1 MVVHLPADTSWAS
14 PWHDISHGWNNKV
27 EMASDYVGL
36 KPWSVTCIEFIFSSR
51 VRAISMLKGHGTF
64 CCSHEHSFHFKA
76 SRRNASETHGQL
88 HCFDEQKIWRQAGFE
103 EMLVS
108 FSKRDQNGMGG
119 LQKRERF

>member
-36 KPWSVTCIEFIFSSR
+36 KPWSVTCIEFIFSSPVR
-51 VRAISMLKGHGTF
+51 VISMPKGHGTF

-88 HCFDEQKIWRQAGFE
+88 HLFVMMR
-103 EMLVS
+103 
-108 FSKRDQNGMGG
+108 
-119 LQKRERF
+119 